1 MEELGMKKNTVLKV
15 VSTLALLG
23 MTVGCATTREA
34 AWQDKAAGAEKVE
47 ESTAADALAALTG
60 EADAAWALRSDPKQ
74 AQTAIAKWT
83 ELSAQQPTA
92 ETYVKIA
99 YAHYFL
105 GNGHFTL
112 TGDAAGA
119 DQSFTDGLT
128 AAEKGL
134 AISAPEMIEA
144 LNNGV
149 KHTEALQKATKEA
162 VPSLYWHA
170 TNLSKWAA
178 SKGFAT
184 KLRYKDDV
192 KATQLHVKGLDET
205 FFYYAPYR
213 YFGAF
218 EAATAGLLG
227 GDLNKSTE
235 NFKQAAEMAPHY
247 LDTKVM
253 WADYQCK
260 KAVDKETYV
269 KLLNEVLAADP
280 TIVPELEPENRIA
293 QTKAKTMLDNVDEY
307 F

>member
-1 MEELGMKKNTVLKV
+1 MKKDMILKLFSSIAIASLVL
-15 VSTLALLG
+15 
-23 MTVGCATTREA
+23 GCATTREA
-34 AWQDKAAGAEKVE
+34 AWQDKPAAAENQAE
-47 ESTAADALAALTG
+47 ANTETDAATQLAQ
-60 EADAAWALRSDPKQ
+60 EADAAWTQRSDYKQ
-74 AQTAIAKWT
+74 AQLAIAKWT
-83 ELSAQQPTA
+83 ELAQKQPTA

-112 TGDAAGA
+112 TNDATGA
-119 DQSFTDGLT
+119 DKSFTDGLT

-134 AISAPEMIEA
+134 AISAPAMIEA

-192 KATQLHVKGLDET
+192 KATQMHVKSLDDS

-235 NFKQAAEMAPHY
+235 NFKQAAELAPNY

-253 WADYQCK
+253 WAEYQCK

-293 QTKAKTMLDNVDEY
+293 QTKAKQMLANVDEY